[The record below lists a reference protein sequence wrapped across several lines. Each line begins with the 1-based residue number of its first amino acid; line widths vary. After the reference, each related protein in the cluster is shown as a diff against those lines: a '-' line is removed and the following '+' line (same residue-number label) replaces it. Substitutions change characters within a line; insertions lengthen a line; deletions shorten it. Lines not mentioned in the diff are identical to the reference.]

1 MWFLLGAGTRG
12 APFTPRKIF
21 TRGDEAGSAVSQLTL
36 DFNDPPVAGRSVPMS
51 THTQRKLKELADGG
65 PSPPE
70 AAALTNVHDSN
81 PYLAGEV
88 VGDRY
93 RLDKE
98 IGRGG
103 MGVVWVAHSLVLG
116 IDVAVKLIRADIAG
130 PGWASRMA
138 REAHAAARI
147 GHPAMVRVY
156 DFGWTNRGDPFLVME
171 LVHGDTLTQVIVR
184 DGRIP
189 AIRAIQTL
197 LPIADGIRL
206 AHERSI
212 IHRDIKP
219 DNILLAADGLGRLQP
234 KLLDFGIAKV
244 GQAQT
249 SGKLTQV
256 GAVLGSPQ
264 YMSPEQARG
273 LESVDGR
280 TDVWSLAIA
289 LYESMTGKV
298 PFDQPNYNALMHSII
313 HDEPTP
319 LSEHGVTD
327 TQLWEIIQRA
337 LAKEPEDR
345 YATMS
350 EFGEAL
356 ALWLFQHGIKE
367 DLSGNSIRAQWL
379 DSPLSTMQF
388 PARDGNAGPSS
399 FAAKGR
405 STPGF
410 GTGANETG
418 ALQLNNRNKIAVAS
432 VVLGVSLA
440 AAVMLQG
447 KPALNPGEVQ
457 TAPLPPRSFEPLV
470 AAPEPALAERQTA
483 AANAPQANGGPGA
496 QPAGRAPAVNA
507 SAKKL
512 QDPSSVARKPGKS
525 ARDFGF

>member
-1 MWFLLGAGTRG
+1 
-12 APFTPRKIF
+12 
-21 TRGDEAGSAVSQLTL
+21 
-36 DFNDPPVAGRSVPMS
+36 MS
-51 THTQRKLKELADGG
+51 TLTQRKLREVSNDPAPAAD
-65 PSPPE
+65 P
-70 AAALTNVHDSN
+70 AALPSVHDSN
-81 PYLAGEV
+81 PYLTGEV

-171 LVHGDTLTQVIVR
+171 LVHGDTLAQVIAR

-189 AIRAIQTL
+189 TIRAVQTL

-289 LYESMTGKV
+289 LYESMTGSV

-327 TQLWEIIQRA
+327 VQLWEIFKRA
-337 LAKEPEDR
+337 LAKEVEDR

-379 DSPLSTMQF
+379 DNPLSLTHT
-388 PARDGNAGPSS
+388 PGREGAPPPSS
-399 FAAKGR
+399 SAKPRKQSMPTLATSARTYEGTLASFTPPKRLTYVGAAIGL
-405 STPGF
+405 SVLAF
-410 GTGANETG
+410 GLLRGG
-418 ALQLNNRNKIAVAS
+418 ALRNASSADTIDPTPIPAAISDVAGTTEHLS
-432 VVLGVSLA
+432 
-440 AAVMLQG
+440 
-447 KPALNPGEVQ
+447 
-457 TAPLPPRSFEPLV
+457 
-470 AAPEPALAERQTA
+470 EPAQAERQVPGA
-483 AANAPQANGGPGA
+483 AAAPGSQAKSARAAGAATRRGPAPRNA
-496 QPAGRAPAVNA
+496 
-507 SAKKL
+507 
-512 QDPSSVARKPGKS
+512 ARKPTKS